1 MRYGS
6 ADNRQ
11 ITNGNFRQVIEDV
24 GETGSIDDF
33 ENMKGGIEH
42 MRDQSEWA
50 EDARSR
56 SISCWKDFITSRV
69 ETSLERVSRNPEY
82 KVLKGEQDKSKRKVD
97 KLLMKLNKKER
108 MIVQEHYE
116 NETVIENYEL
126 EEAYWQGIRDG
137 IRFLSWLDIFQVK
150 RQV

>member
-1 MRYGS
+1 
-6 ADNRQ
+6 
-11 ITNGNFRQVIEDV
+11 
-24 GETGSIDDF
+24 
-33 ENMKGGIEH
+33 